1 MPIHFRNNSVRALS
15 DEFLQSAL
23 RRTGTH
29 FQQGRNRAVEAT
41 PDWEDLRTR
50 AHEIKKEVI
59 HHLNFYLTQL
69 IENIEKKRGHVHH
82 ARTAEEACRVVE
94 GIARLHRVQ
103 TIVKSK
109 SMVSEEIELNAHLQ
123 KAGFYVVETDLGEF
137 ILQLAGEKPS
147 HIIAPAVH
155 KSREQVA
162 MLFAQ
167 KLGFPEEMARETSI
181 EALTEIA
188 RKYLRG
194 KFLQA
199 EAGVTGVNFAVADT
213 GTLVIVENE
222 GNARFTTTYPK
233 VHIALMGIEKIIPRW
248 EDLSIFLTLLPRS
261 ATGQMMTSYVS
272 FLNGSKGEDEE
283 DGPAELH
290 LVLLDNGRSKMLHHP
305 LLQQTLYCIRC
316 GACLNF
322 CPVYQTVGGHAYGGV
337 YSGPIGAILTPQMQG
352 FPHALPLPYASSLCS
367 ACADVCPVKIP
378 IPQILLSLRHQ
389 SRKSDTLPF
398 RSNFPL
404 ERLAF
409 YSWSVLLSYPW
420 LYRRIFPLLLKFS
433 WLLSHP
439 PFSRVAPAIL
449 SSYLKE
455 HALPPLPSKSFYQRW
470 KEYEH

>member
-1 MPIHFRNNSVRALS
+1 MPIHFRSNSVRALS
-15 DEFLQSAL
+15 DRFLQSAL

-29 FQQGRNRAVEAT
+29 FRQGRNQAVANT
-41 PDWEDLRTR
+41 PDWEELRTR

-59 HHLNFYLTQL
+59 HHLHFYLTQL
-69 IENIEKKRGHVHH
+69 IENVEKKGGYVHH
-82 ARTAEEACRVVE
+82 ARTGEEACQIIE
-94 GIARLHRVQ
+94 EIARSHQVQ

-123 KAGFYVVETDLGEF
+123 KAGFEVIETDLGEF

-155 KSREQVA
+155 KSRDQVA
-162 MLFAQ
+162 KLFAQ
-167 KLGFPEEMARETSI
+167 KLGLPEEIAQETSI

-194 KFLQA
+194 KFLKA
-199 EAGVTGVNFAVADT
+199 EAGITGVNFAVAET

-233 VHIALMGIEKIIPRW
+233 VHIALMGIEKVVPKFA
-248 EDLSIFLTLLPRS
+248 DLSIFLSLLPRS

-272 FLNGSKGEDEE
+272 FLNGSRGEEEE
-283 DGPAELH
+283 DGPQELH
-290 LVLLDNGRSKMLHHP
+290 LVLLDNGRSKILSHP

-352 FPHALPLPYASSLCS
+352 FPHAHPLPYASSLCS

-378 IPQILLSLRHQ
+378 IPQILLFLRNQ
-389 SRKSDTLPF
+389 SRQSDTLPF

-409 YSWSVLLSYPW
+409 YSWSILLSHPW
-420 LYRRIFPLLLKFS
+420 LYRRIFPLLLRFS
-433 WLLSHP
+433 RFLSRP
-439 PFSRVAPAIL
+439 PFSGVAPAIL

-455 HALPPLPSKSFYQRW
+455 HALPSLPSRCFYQRW
-470 KEYEH
+470 KENER